1 MPVKHLLKQL
11 EIYQSTRRN
20 RDIRPQW
27 LTDLIGRVSELF
39 NPAAEVARVGFECR
53 LTEES
58 WELLMFLGSTEIV
71 GGPEDGQT
79 RFANFRFDLLTLIDN
94 FTQVDQVEWNARPFA
109 CSNEV
114 EPSQSFLQITG
125 RIDEEPLRL
134 MIFSAPPADVGPGIR
149 AHLNGTCEP
158 V

>member
-11 EIYQSTRRN
+11 ELYRSTRKN

-39 NPAAEVARVGFECR
+39 NPVDDLARVGFECR
-53 LTEES
+53 LTEDA
-58 WELLMFLGSTEIV
+58 WELLLFLGSTEIV

-94 FTQVDQVEWNARPFA
+94 FTQVDRIEWNVQ
-109 CSNEV
+109 S
-114 EPSQSFLQITG
+114 EPETESERSHVQIAG
-125 RIDEEPLRL
+125 WIDEEPLRL
-134 MIFSAPPADVGPGIR
+134 RIFATPPADVGPGIR
-149 AHLNGTCEP
+149 AHLNGDREP